1 MVTLPSFSK
10 LGNVRLGV
18 DAAPQ
23 KKNKKNVSTHAEFSF
38 QKKIKKKEM
47 KEKKIPKKNGRR
59 PKEVSSFCQII
70 KIEKTKKKETSLVFF
85 FRVL

>member
-23 KKNKKNVSTHAEFSF
+23 KKTKKKRVDSRGIFVP
-38 QKKIKKKEM
+38 KKIKKKEM